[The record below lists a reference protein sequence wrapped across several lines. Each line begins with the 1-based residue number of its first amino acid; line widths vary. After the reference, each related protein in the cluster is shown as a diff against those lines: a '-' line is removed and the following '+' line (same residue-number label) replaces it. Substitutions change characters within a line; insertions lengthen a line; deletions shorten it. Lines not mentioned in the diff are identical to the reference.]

1 MQAMLINLSPTPPD
15 AVMLAA
21 RLFAEDPRPHKVNL
35 GIGMYYDEEGRIPQ
49 LAAVREA
56 DHRLRSRNR
65 PWPYLPAEGLVDL
78 KNKAMPVVFG
88 EDQADDLRRRTAWIQ
103 TVGGTGAVRIGAELA
118 RAIAPDAM
126 ASISDPSWPNHEA
139 IFRAVGARV
148 SSYRY
153 YDVESCN
160 IDVDGMLQDLG
171 RLPRG
176 TVVVLH
182 GCCHN
187 PTGFDP
193 TPAQW
198 NHIAQVLADRG
209 LIPFIDL
216 AYQGFGEGLE
226 ADAQSVRII
235 AQSCNLIFVSVS
247 FSKSFSLYGERVG
260 LLFVVTESEAQ
271 AALVGER
278 ARAVSRA
285 LYSSAP
291 SNRAL
296 LIAEVLGDPQ
306 LKTTWIDE
314 LDAMRRRILLMRAE
328 LVDQLAGGN
337 RGANFAPIKAQRG
350 LFSYSGLTRTEI
362 ERLRVD
368 HAVHAVAD
376 GRICLAALNAGNLP
390 SVAAAIRQVSSRH

>member
-1 MQAMLINLSPTPPD
+1 
-15 AVMLAA
+15 
-21 RLFAEDPRPHKVNL
+21 
-35 GIGMYYDEEGRIPQ
+35 
-49 LAAVREA
+49 
-56 DHRLRSRNR
+56 
-65 PWPYLPAEGLVDL
+65 
-78 KNKAMPVVFG
+78 
-88 EDQADDLRRRTAWIQ
+88 
-103 TVGGTGAVRIGAELA
+103 
-118 RAIAPDAM
+118 
-126 ASISDPSWPNHEA
+126 
-139 IFRAVGARV
+139 
-148 SSYRY
+148 
-153 YDVESCN
+153 
-160 IDVDGMLQDLG
+160 
-171 RLPRG
+171 
-176 TVVVLH
+176 
-182 GCCHN
+182 
-187 PTGFDP
+187 
-193 TPAQW
+193 
-198 NHIAQVLADRG
+198 
-209 LIPFIDL
+209 
-216 AYQGFGEGLE
+216 
-226 ADAQSVRII
+226 
-235 AQSCNLIFVSVS
+235 CNLIFVSVS

-291 SNRAL
+291 SNGAL

-337 RGANFAPIKAQRG
+337 RGANFAPLKAQRG

-368 HAVHAVAD
+368 HAIHAVGD